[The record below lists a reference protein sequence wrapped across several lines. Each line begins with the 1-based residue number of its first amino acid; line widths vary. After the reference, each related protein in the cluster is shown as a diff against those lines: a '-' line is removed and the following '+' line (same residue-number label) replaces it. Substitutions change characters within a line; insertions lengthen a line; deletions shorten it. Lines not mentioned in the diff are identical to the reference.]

1 MGFFDRFKK
10 KEEAIKPTPSYY
22 EPPKSTDIRM
32 TEQGRKVI
40 ECFDKSKGAILGYD
54 TVTLIMDKAPRII
67 GGKSVYTCQVK
78 WTRSGDTVIFADI
91 DNPATYT
98 QALAEIDV
106 HQLETDPNYL
116 QSVVWELFK
125 RERVNKYL
133 NRSMMT
139 EEEISQKAAQTG
151 DRMMVPCGKYIGF
164 IDSTSYGKKFNQT
177 VGMAAHRLP
186 EMETERTTK
195 REEAARRARNNAV
208 VHSKMIEYEKAQLMA
223 TPELASL
230 FPDKYMK
237 LGLIDQSGNFLF
249 DMNEIER

>member
-1 MGFFDRFKK
+1 MGFFDIFKK

-40 ECFDKSKGAILGYD
+40 ECFDKSKEAKLGYD
-54 TVTLIMDKAPRII
+54 TVTLIMDKAPRMI
-67 GGKSVYTCQVK
+67 GGKPVYTCQVK
-78 WTRSGDTVIFADI
+78 WTRSTDVIFADI

-98 QALAEIDV
+98 QALAEIDAY
-106 HQLETDPNYL
+106 QLEMDPNYL
-116 QSVVWELFK
+116 QSVVWDLFK

-139 EEEISQKAAQTG
+139 EEEISQKATQTG
-151 DRMMVPCGKYIGF
+151 DKMMLPCGKYIGF
-164 IDSTSYGKKFNQT
+164 IDKATYGRRFNPS

-195 REEAARRARNNAV
+195 RGENARRARNNAV
-208 VHSKMIEYEKAQLMA
+208 VHNKMIEYEKAQLMA
-223 TPELASL
+223 TPELARL
-230 FPDKYMK
+230 FPDKYIS
-237 LGLIDQSGNFLF
+237 LGLIDQNGNFLF